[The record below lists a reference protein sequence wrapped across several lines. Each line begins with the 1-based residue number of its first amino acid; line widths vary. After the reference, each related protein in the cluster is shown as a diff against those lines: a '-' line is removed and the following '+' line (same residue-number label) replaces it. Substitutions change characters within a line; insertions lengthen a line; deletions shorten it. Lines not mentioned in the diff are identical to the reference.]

1 VIVVSNAS
9 PLIALG
15 AIGRL
20 ELLPQLFGEIFL
32 PEAVLLEVQ
41 SVDLRQA
48 RWVLPRKLTNDFLL
62 RALEGEL
69 DRGESAA
76 IAMAVELKAD
86 LLLMDEHRGRQ
97 AASRMG
103 LTVLGVLGVLT
114 EAKRRGF
121 VEKVGSL
128 LNDLQTKAGFRVS
141 SALAE
146 RVLQEA
152 GES

>member
-1 VIVVSNAS
+1 MIVVSNAS

-20 ELLPQLFGEIFL
+20 ELLAQLFGEIFL

-48 RWVLPRKLTNDFLL
+48 RWVLSRKLTNDFLL

-141 SALAE
+141 SALVE